1 VAGLT
6 ASIGKHPERSGVWC
20 VFVPCQK
27 CKGTG
32 RIGGN
37 TGFHYDVETECDVCR
52 VWMDV
57 TPPFRDPDKKRF
69 FGWVGTGK
77 RILSTH
83 STRDGAVVSANQI
96 NRAEAGL

>member
-1 VAGLT
+1 MT
-6 ASIGKHPERSGVWC
+6 ASIGIHPERAGVWC

-32 RIGGN
+32 TIGGN
-37 TGFHYDVETECDVCR
+37 TGFHYDVETECDACR
-52 VWMDV
+52 VWVDV
-57 TPPFRDPDKKRF
+57 TPPFRDPSKRRMYS
-69 FGWVGTGK
+69 WVGTGQ

-96 NRAEAGL
+96 NRAEGLCS